1 MKYNSYY
8 NDAGIRETCKV
19 VKQYENRR
27 VQEKAIRVIAQYLI
41 LLNIVE
47 EGDILIPVPQ
57 HTGNADYT
65 KEIANI
71 VAANSGAVV
80 ADILKRV
87 PEESFYEKKKNNKF
101 EQLHLYLNQ
110 KIPQGNHYFFVDNV
124 ISTGTTFHTANK
136 LFDYKLIPLVYAIDD
151 TKPQAREII
160 REYK

>member
-1 MKYNSYY
+1 MNYNSYY
-8 NDAGIRETCKV
+8 NNAGIRETCKA
-19 VKQYENRR
+19 VKQNENRR
-27 VQEKAIRVIAQYLI
+27 VQEKAMRVIAQYI
-41 LLNIVE
+41 ISLNIVG

-57 HTGNADYT
+57 HTGSAEYT
-65 KEIANI
+65 KQIANI
-71 VAANSGAVV
+71 VASNSGAVV

-87 PEESFYEKKKNNKF
+87 PKESLYEKKKNNKSV
-101 EQLHLYLNQ
+101 QPHLYLNQ
-110 KIPQGNHYFFVDNV
+110 RIPPNNHYFFVDNV

>member
-8 NDAGIRETCKV
+8 NDTNIRDICKA
-19 VKQYENRR
+19 VKQHDNRR
-27 VQEKAIRVIAQYLI
+27 EQKKAIKVIARYLI
-41 LLNIVE
+41 SLSIVG
-47 EGDILIPVPQ
+47 EGDILIPIPQ
-57 HTGNADYT
+57 HTGSAEYT

-71 VAANSGAVV
+71 VASNSGAVV

-101 EQLHLYLNQ
+101 AQLHLYLNQ

>member
-8 NDAGIRETCKV
+8 NDTNIRDICKA
-19 VKQYENRR
+19 VKQHDNRR
-27 VQEKAIRVIAQYLI
+27 EQKKAIKVIARYLI
-41 LLNIVE
+41 SLSIVG
-47 EGDILIPVPQ
+47 EG
-57 HTGNADYT
+57 
-65 KEIANI
+65 
-71 VAANSGAVV
+71 
-80 ADILKRV
+80 DILKRV

-101 EQLHLYLNQ
+101 AQLHLYLNQ